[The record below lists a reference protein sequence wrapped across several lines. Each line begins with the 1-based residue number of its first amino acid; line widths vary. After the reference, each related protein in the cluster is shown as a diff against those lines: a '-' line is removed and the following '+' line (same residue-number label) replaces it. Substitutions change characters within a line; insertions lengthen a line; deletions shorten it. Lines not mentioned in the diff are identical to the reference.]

1 MRILFLATLL
11 SSSLFVQAQSINR
24 QLLGSQGTV
33 LEQESIVL
41 SFSVGEP
48 IAGLLSMGEIQVSG
62 GYHQALDLNALS
74 IEDFDLS
81 IGTFYPNP
89 TTSFI
94 HINTPSND
102 FIKVRIIDLSGQVV
116 FQKEL
121 IKADRLD
128 VKSLVQG
135 SYILHLYNPKTNK
148 ENTYKLIK
156 K

>member
-24 QLLGSQGTV
+24 QLLGSQGAV
-33 LEQESIVL
+33 LEQELVVL

-48 IAGLLSMGEIQVSG
+48 VAGLLSMGEIQLSG

-89 TTSFI
+89 TTAFI
-94 HINTPSND
+94 RISTPSND
-102 FIKVRIIDLSGQVV
+102 MLRMSISDLTGQIVL
-116 FQKEL
+116 QKEVSKTQQ
-121 IKADRLD
+121 IN
-128 VKSLVQG
+128 VKDLVQG
-135 SYILHLYNPKTNK
+135 NYILRLYNPKTK
-148 ENTYKLIK
+148 KQNTYKLIK